1 MSTVILESMDDVP
14 LATVFAGDERLRVG
28 DERRR
33 VQITGTDFEGKV
45 CFVTLP
51 LGVAQ
56 SVARAIL
63 THEASR
69 P

>member
-1 MSTVILESMDDVP
+1 
-14 LATVFAGDERLRVG
+14 LRVG